1 MNIQLDEY
9 TIPISIIRKNNKNIY
24 FRFKEDGI
32 LYVTCNRLVSK
43 FEIIRII
50 EKDKASIL
58 RLYKKFLKTQEQ
70 SNKFYYLGQPLNVI
84 YDESLKKIVL
94 DGNTLY
100 TPNEKKLNKWLKD
113 ECVRVFEGRIDYCL
127 SLGFTNIP
135 PFSLRI
141 RKMTSRWGV
150 CNTKKHIIT
159 LNLELIHYNTE
170 CLDYVIVH
178 ELSHL
183 IEGNHSRAF
192 WQIVEKYYPNYKEIR
207 KKLRNI
213 C

>member
-32 LYVTCNRLVSK
+32 LYVTCNRLVPK
-43 FEIIRII
+43 FEIVRII

-58 RLYKKFLKTQEQ
+58 RLYKKFLKTKEQ

-84 YDESLKKIVL
+84 YDESLKNIVL

-150 CNTKKHIIT
+150 NNVTKKIIT
-159 LNLELIHYNTE
+159 LNSELIKKDIE
-170 CLDYVIVH
+170 LIDYVIVH
-178 ELSHL
+178 ELCHFY
-183 IEGNHSRAF
+183 ETNHSSRF
-192 WQIVEKYYPNYKEIR
+192 WDQVAIRYPDYKNAR
-207 KKLRNI
+207 KRLRG
-213 C
+213 